1 MSTYQKI
8 IELQRLL
15 FSDFKNPGINDEF
28 RKELIKSINQL
39 KAIQKFY

>member
-1 MSTYQKI
+1 MNTYQKI
-8 IELQRLL
+8 IYLQRLL
-15 FSDFKNPGINDEF
+15 FSDLKNPGINDEF

>member
-28 RKELIKSINQL
+28 RKELINSINQL

>member
-8 IELQRLL
+8 IYLQRLL

-39 KAIQKFY
+39 EAIKKFY

>member
-1 MSTYQKI
+1 MNIYQTI

-15 FSDFKNPGINDEF
+15 FYDLKKPGINDAF

>member
-1 MSTYQKI
+1 MKQLEESI
-8 IELQRLL
+8 LNCI
-15 FSDFKNPGINDEF
+15 SDLKNPGINDEF